1 LKVIAGCALVLLRP
15 DVLRKTGPDELK
27 EKTAQAKSD
36 IKRDAHSLGRRGNLE
51 TSIVSFV
58 LAWSVTLSS

>member
-1 LKVIAGCALVLLRP
+1 VR
-15 DVLRKTGPDELK
+15 
-27 EKTAQAKSD
+27 EKTAQAASD
-36 IKRDAHSLGRRGNLE
+36 IKRDAPALGRREILE